1 MDSSVNISAAHK
13 SGTPMTFKKV
23 SGGPSLKA
31 YKVETRQPL
40 TNDHELRVSNPG
52 ESEAKKTFKK

>member
-13 SGTPMTFKKV
+13 SGKPLSFSVKEDK
-23 SGGPSLKA
+23 GLRN

-40 TNDHELRVSNPG
+40 TTDHELRVSNPG
-52 ESEAKKTFKK
+52 ESEAKQTFKK